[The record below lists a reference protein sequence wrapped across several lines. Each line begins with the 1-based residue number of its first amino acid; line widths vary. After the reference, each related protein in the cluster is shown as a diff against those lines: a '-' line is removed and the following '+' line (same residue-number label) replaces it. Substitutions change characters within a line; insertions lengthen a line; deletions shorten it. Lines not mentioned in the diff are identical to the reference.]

1 MNPNLKIDNRSLV
14 EECQKGDKEALNLF
28 YTRFA
33 PKMFGVIRRYV
44 SNPKDAEDILH
55 DGFIVAFTRLRSLRD
70 FDRVDYWLASI
81 MKNLSLQFLHS
92 QDVAGMLHDLPDME
106 DVPEIDEIIDLE
118 VLEKLI
124 RKLPDGYQKVF
135 RLAVLEN
142 KSHKEIAGLL
152 GIAPN
157 TSSSQ
162 LFHAK
167 LAMRKLIT
175 EYRRQ
180 TGILTLLLLLTFGGI
195 LLWNNADFNRQDQ
208 QVATGPDA
216 QRDTSQTENNEEP
229 LLAAAQ
235 SSQANAPATLGPGGI
250 SPFTAK
256 TGKAANAVMTD
267 SVNHKAVH
275 TISEDASEKT
285 VAKEAT
291 SGEDSENTVEKN
303 QRTEKKAET
312 VTEEK
317 ANTRF
322 AFNDETNRR
331 KNRDSGWK
339 ISIGVNPG
347 VAGFNVKGNDLNY
360 DAANPGDPDENP
372 DKDPDKDKDNDN
384 GTRASAPFT
393 RSGNRYRDYDDVSH
407 HHYMPVSFSLTVNK
421 SLSRI
426 FSLETGLTYSY
437 LHSTFESGQSKSNC
451 QWHYLGIPLRL
462 NILTFSTG
470 RLKLYGTVGGAVAIP
485 LYAKAV
491 RDRSSVG
498 TELWEGSF
506 RASTVWSLS
515 ASYGASIRLADRID
529 FFFEPTLQYHFERR
543 QKVPNI
549 WTDNSWGFSLPFG
562 FRFSW

>member
-1 MNPNLKIDNRSLV
+1 MNPDLKIDNRSLV

-55 DGFIVAFTRLRSLRD
+55 DGFIVAFTRLGSLRD

-180 TGILTLLLLLTFGGI
+180 TGLLTLLLLLTFGGI

-208 QVATGPDA
+208 QAATRPDA
-216 QRDTSQTENNEEP
+216 QRDAGKPSVSSNEQP
-229 LLAAAQ
+229 LLAAAHP
-235 SSQANAPATLGPGGI
+235 SHTIAPATSGPGRI
-250 SPFTAK
+250 SQFAAK
-256 TGKAANAVMTD
+256 TDKAPKTD
-267 SVNHKAVH
+267 SVNNDVTHVVSNEP
-275 TISEDASEKT
+275 SENDGIEKPMTGKEPARNVEKT
-285 VAKEAT
+285 QKV
-291 SGEDSENTVEKN
+291 
-303 QRTEKKAET
+303 EKKAES
-312 VTEEK
+312 VSEE
-317 ANTRF
+317 NTSTWY
-322 AFNDETNRR
+322 AFNDDPKRR
-331 KNRDSGWK
+331 KERNSGWK
-339 ISIGVNPG
+339 IGIGVNPG

-393 RSGNRYRDYDDVSH
+393 RSDNQYRDYNDVSH
-407 HHYMPVSFSLTVNK
+407 HHYMPVSFSLTANK

-426 FSLETGLTYSY
+426 FSLETGITYSY
-437 LHSTFESGQSKSNC
+437 LHSTFETSLTKSHC

-470 RLKLYGTVGGAVAIP
+470 PLKLYGTVGGDVAIP
-485 LYAKAV
+485 LYAKAL

-498 TELWEGSF
+498 TDLWEGSF
-506 RASTVWSLS
+506 RASVVWSLS
-515 ASYGASIRLADRID
+515 ASYGASIRLSDRID